1 METSYSLAAGPEKAD
16 SGVGIIK
23 MHFETMPKRDET
35 G

>member
-1 METSYSLAAGPEKAD
+1 MGISYSLVAGPEKGD